1 MSSKPIPMAT
11 VKLILDLCHCTENPH
26 LPRTSI
32 SVSQVNMP
40 FKFKRHNVPKY
51 DDNYVASQMMTF
63 VQLLPFM
70 IGDKVPLDDEHW
82 NSFLLLW
89 DICSMVCAYEVTED
103 FSVHLAWV
111 VEI

>member
-1 MSSKPIPMAT
+1 
-11 VKLILDLCHCTENPH
+11 
-26 LPRTSI
+26 
-32 SVSQVNMP
+32 
-40 FKFKRHNVPKY
+40 
-51 DDNYVASQMMTF
+51 MMTF

-70 IGDKVPLDDEHW
+70 IGDKVPFDDEHW

-111 VEI
+111 VEIYLESFKELYGGSTLTPKMHHLVHLPEQIKLYVLGIHLYI